1 MREIR
6 RRLRQLPRD
15 RRKDIAS
22 SIREGRAVRDPRDA
36 PLAAVWAER
45 LAAKAQRSPWWL
57 LPLTRPRG
65 WRARF
70 WVVHLVWVLG
80 AVALAYVGI
89 WSLLPGAWR
98 WVLLGFLVYSAIT
111 TPFTIRQML
120 RAYWNAPEAAGRN
133 KQVANEAPHRPDTRP
148 QSSASR
154 SDARRGRLTDRGLR
168 KGPYTPCAAAVCAV
182 PSWAIATPGSTK
194 PSLAAAAA
202 GHVRERSAEG
212 RGDMPRTCLP
222 TQLSEEAGRG

>member
-6 RRLRQLPRD
+6 RRLRQLPRE

-45 LAAKAQRSPWWL
+45 LAAKAQRSPWWLL

-133 KQVANEAPHRPDTRP
+133 KQVANEAP
-148 QSSASR
+148 
-154 SDARRGRLTDRGLR
+154 
-168 KGPYTPCAAAVCAV
+168 
-182 PSWAIATPGSTK
+182 
-194 PSLAAAAA
+194 
-202 GHVRERSAEG
+202 VR
-212 RGDMPRTCLP
+212 
-222 TQLSEEAGRG
+222 